1 MEYLNAQLRQLQQRV
16 ARKNHLQARSRVL
29 RGQRDALLRKASQL
43 DRIAM
48 KEEADVARLEGRSL
62 AAFFYNVV
70 GRMDAKLDQER
81 REAYAA
87 RVKYDAAVRELQSVE
102 QDLTACSAEL
112 ASLSLCE
119 EHYRMCLEEKA
130 AAIKASGSPHGLEIL
145 RLETCLQTLDCQLLE
160 LNEAADAGNTALF
173 TAKSIQAILENAG
186 NLSTWDIFGCGLS
199 MDTAA
204 HHRLDDGQAMI
215 EKLQIQLC
223 RFRTE
228 LTDVCVD
235 ADIQIS
241 MVDFD
246 RFADSFFDGL
256 FSDWVVMD
264 RIDQARAQV
273 KQVAGQIELV
283 LRKLDERIRLT
294 QTDMRCHRYD
304 LNERITTA

>member
-1 MEYLNAQLRQLQQRV
+1 MEYLNDQLRQLQQRV

-29 RGQRDALLRKASQL
+29 RGQRDALLHKAERL

-70 GRMDAKLDQER
+70 GQMDAKLSQER

-130 AAIKASGSPHGLEIL
+130 AAIKVSGSGQGLEIL
-145 RLETCLQTLDCQLLE
+145 RLETCLQTLECQLLE
-160 LNEAADAGNTALF
+160 LNEAADAGNSALF
-173 TAKSIQAILENAG
+173 TAKSIESTLENAG
-186 NLSTWDIFGCGLS
+186 SLSTWDIFGCGLS
-199 MDTAA
+199 VDSAA

-228 LTDVCVD
+228 LMDVCID

-256 FSDWVVMD
+256 FADWVVMD

-273 KQVAGQIELV
+273 RRVTAQIEYV
-283 LRKLDERIRLT
+283 LGQLDERIRLT
-294 QTDMRCHRYD
+294 QTDMGRHRLD